1 MEAKSLSLQPK
12 FVGLLLFGG
21 VDCETKF
28 NVEVGAFQK
37 AFVRPKCL
45 AAYKKVGAATP
56 EGVTRACLD
65 NPQVLRSSDNNNNN
79 IGELNWSIQ
88 NANELAI
95 HALTQ
100 AGYDVQCLK
109 AILTKLE
116 EAEWQITQPN
126 THAR

>member
-37 AFVRPKCL
+37 AFVQPKCL
-45 AAYKKVGAATP
+45 AAYKKVGATTP
-56 EGVTRACLD
+56 EGVTSACLD
-65 NPQVLRSSDNNNNN
+65 NPQVLRSSDNNNIN

-100 AGYDVQCLK
+100 AEYDV
-109 AILTKLE
+109 
-116 EAEWQITQPN
+116 
-126 THAR
+126 